1 MNKFQ
6 KKAAVAVMM
15 IASMAT
21 FSTSAYAQEASV
33 DKVLAQ
39 VVFNQGTRVMNDI
52 SEQLKQSIQQKL
64 NQFSIDHAVTW
75 LSEEQNSALTKTQ
88 TEQVT
93 TTEKSSDE

>member
-15 IASMAT
+15 IASMAA
-21 FSTSAYAQEASV
+21 FSTSAHAQEASV